1 MNKTGILPIGTVVNA
16 RKKLYMITGYF
27 TYAYD
32 NGIKKYDYS
41 ACLYPSGFETT
52 GLNSNEILDVVF
64 EGYKDNTFNT
74 FKDELES
81 NVLTSPVPSKPT
93 KVDIYFDEN
102 GVVVS
107 DGTTKKIEDEKYR
120 KLVDNPFVTSFKE
133 TKKEEVDK
141 NSSNWPI
148 FKDIQ
153 FDSEGNVIVAE
164 EYGKIDIP
172 SDLGVS
178 FEENSVVLSGS
189 SEKKTETTI
198 RFDENGTVISDTVS
212 SKNTNS
218 NGTTNRTQN
227 INIKFDSEGNVI
239 SDSTPVVRSLET
251 KLDKDGNVLENKEI
265 KKDTLEGLAFD
276 ENGFVIEAP
285 KKESKKS
292 EIKFDENGFVISDT
306 SSSNKEEVAKDSV
319 QPKKDT
325 LEGLTFDENGFVISA
340 KKEEPKKEKAKEEI
354 MFDENGFV
362 ISTKKP
368 ETKEEVKNETP
379 SWYDEF
385 DGELFG

>member
-1 MNKTGILPIGTVVNA
+1 MNKKGILPIGTVVNA

-107 DGTTKKIEDEKYR
+107 DGTTKKLEDEKYR
-120 KLVDNPFVTSFKE
+120 KLVENPFITSVKE
-133 TKKEEVDK
+133 PKKEEVDK

-178 FEENSVVLSGS
+178 FEEDSVVLSGS

-239 SDSTPVVRSLET
+239 SDNTPVVRSLET

-265 KKDTLEGLAFD
+265 KKDTLEGLTFD
-276 ENGFVIEAP
+276 ENGFVIEA
-285 KKESKKS
+285 KKENKPKE
-292 EIKFDENGFVISDT
+292 EIMFDENGFVIST
-306 SSSNKEEVAKDSV
+306 
-319 QPKKDT
+319 
-325 LEGLTFDENGFVISA
+325 
-340 KKEEPKKEKAKEEI
+340 KKEEPKKEEAKEEI

-362 ISTKKP
+362 ISTKKS
-368 ETKEEVKNETP
+368 EKKEEVKNETP